1 MGKAAS
7 RCEERVFG
15 RVYLRRVVGAAPRYA
30 RQIAARALPNM
41 LARIN
46 ARALGV
52 DVCSAAGLA
61 FAGDIACQ
69 KIEGKSNDSID
80 FRRLRAVT
88 IFGALYTGAFLHF
101 LYPLFP
107 SAVRAAA
114 NLVSSAPLR
123 KRLLDQ
129 TSFSHAIGCAAVD
142 NVHCALIYL
151 PSFLVGV
158 GLLQG
163 ENFDAAVATLR
174 REWREAYAYCT
185 AFWLPFMSLNF
196 LYVPASH
203 RVRAMASANF
213 FWNVIIDYVAH
224 RGPG

>member
-1 MGKAAS
+1 M
-7 RCEERVFG
+7 
-15 RVYLRRVVGAAPRYA
+15 LRTR
-30 RQIAARALPNM
+30 
-41 LARIN
+41 

-52 DVCSAAGLA
+52 DVCTGAGLA
-61 FAGDIACQ
+61 FAGDVVCQ
-69 KIEGKSNDSID
+69 KIEGNAIID
-80 FRRLRAVT
+80 ARRLRAMT
-88 IFGALYTGAFLHF
+88 LFGGLYTGAFLHF

-107 SAVRAAA
+107 NAVRAAA

-129 TSFSHAIGCAAVD
+129 TSFSHAFGCAVVD

-151 PSFLVGV
+151 PTFFVGV

-163 ENFDAAVATLR
+163 ESFDAAVATLR
-174 REWREAYAYCT
+174 REWSDAYVYCS

-196 LYVPASH
+196 RFVPQSH
-203 RVRAMASANF
+203 RVRAMVSANLL
-213 FWNVIIDYVAH
+213 WTVVIDYVAH

>member
-1 MGKAAS
+1 
-7 RCEERVFG
+7 
-15 RVYLRRVVGAAPRYA
+15 
-30 RQIAARALPNM
+30 M
-41 LARIN
+41 LARMS

-52 DVCSAAGLA
+52 DICTATALG

-69 KIEGKSNDSID
+69 RLEGTTNDNID
-80 FRRLRAVT
+80 KRRLLAVS
-88 IFGALYTGAFLHF
+88 LYDGLYIGGFLHF
-101 LYPLFP
+101 LYQLYPP
-107 SAVRAAA
+107 AVRVAA

-123 KRLLDQ
+123 KRLLNQ
-129 TSFSHAIGCAAVD
+129 SSFSHALGCAAVD

-151 PSFLVGV
+151 PTFFVGV

-163 ENFDAAVATLR
+163 ESFDAVVTTLR

-203 RVRAMASANF
+203 RVRAMASANLL
-213 FWNVIIDYVAH
+213 WNIVIDFVAH

>member
-1 MGKAAS
+1 M
-7 RCEERVFG
+7 
-15 RVYLRRVVGAAPRYA
+15 LRTR
-30 RQIAARALPNM
+30 
-41 LARIN
+41 

-52 DVCSAAGLA
+52 DVCSAAGLG
-61 FAGDIACQ
+61 FAGDIICQ
-69 KIEGKSNDSID
+69 KIEGKPFD
-80 FRRLRAVT
+80 FRRLQAMTTFSAV
-88 IFGALYTGAFLHF
+88 YTGAFLHF
-101 LYPLFP
+101 LYPHFP
-107 SAVRAAA
+107 NAARAAA

-129 TSFSHAIGCAAVD
+129 RSFSHAVGCAAVD

-151 PSFLVGV
+151 PTFFVGV

-163 ENFDAAVATLR
+163 ESFDSAVATLR
-174 REWREAYAYCT
+174 REWRDAYVYCT
-185 AFWLPFMSLNF
+185 AFWVPFMSLNF
-196 LYVPASH
+196 KLVPPSH